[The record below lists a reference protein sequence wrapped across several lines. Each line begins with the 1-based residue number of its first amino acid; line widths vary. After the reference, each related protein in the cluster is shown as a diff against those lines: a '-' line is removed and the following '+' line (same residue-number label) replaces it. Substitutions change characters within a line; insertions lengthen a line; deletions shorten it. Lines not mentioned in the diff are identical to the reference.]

1 MERQV
6 QKSVII
12 PDKGLYDSILHSV
25 YLDSVVS

>member
-1 MERQV
+1 MKRQV
-6 QKSVII
+6 RKSVVV